1 MTFLALFII
10 FLFIIFFVMEHDLQP
25 KQKTSPK
32 DFFLHL
38 LSMLTLYVSAIS
50 FGTILFQLVNLQY
63 PDPLNSYMVTSARD
77 ILRQGIS
84 SVIIFFPVYIGSV
97 VYLNK
102 MYTQHAEK
110 RNLRIRKWLI
120 YFTLFVASV
129 IILFSLSSLVKHL
142 LDGELTMSFFLKL
155 LSVVFISA
163 SVLGFYGNEIKKDK
177 SE

>member
-1 MTFLALFII
+1 
-10 FLFIIFFVMEHDLQP
+10 MEHDLHP

-50 FGTILFQLVNLQY
+50 FGAILFQLVNLQY

-163 SVLGFYGNEIKKDK
+163 AVLGFYGNEIKKDK